1 MTTVI
6 ILAGGEGKRMGLT
19 QGPKVI
25 RCVPSAKG
33 PSASHETSTGR
44 LDPTVPS
51 GTQETLNNSV
61 PMIVSILSEVGRIN
75 YKRII
80 IVVGKHKE
88 LIDTVIQE
96 HVAPDMLSKITYVM
110 QPVPKGTGHAV
121 MCCLHYLQMNDN
133 VLILSGDVPYIK
145 AETMELI
152 MGVSKETV
160 GSKNLKDLKGA
171 FNKIRL
177 MTMRLDNP
185 TGYGRVIED
194 ADGNVRIVEQRD
206 CTDRELEEKRVNCG
220 IYYTTGRLLMIRLP
234 FLSCDNAQSEY
245 YLTDIVNKDADVEL
259 CEIDES
265 RKYEVTGINTELEL
279 EELVKSV
286 NAQCD
291 DDTPF

>member
-1 MTTVI
+1 MI
-6 ILAGGEGKRMGLT
+6 ILAGGEGKRMDKN

-25 RCVPSAKG
+25 RCVPTG
-33 PSASHETSTGR
+33 PSAKSLSASRDTSAGC
-44 LDPTVPS
+44 LDYDVPS
-51 GTQETLNNSV
+51 GTQV
-61 PMIVSILSEVGRIN
+61 PMIVRILSEVNRIP
-75 YKRII
+75 YKRIL
-80 IVVGKHKE
+80 IVVGKYKE

-96 HVAPDMLSKITYVM
+96 YIAGAMLSKITYVL
-110 QPVPKGTGHAV
+110 QPVPKGTGHAM
-121 MCCLHYLQMNDN
+121 MCCLPYLHMNDN

-152 MGVSKETV
+152 MGVSK
-160 GSKNLKDLKGA
+160 NLKDLKGA

-177 MTMRLDNP
+177 MTMRLENP

-194 ADGNVRIVEQRD
+194 ANGNVRIVEQRD
-206 CTDRELEEKRVNCG
+206 CSDRELEEKRVNCG

-245 YLTDIVNKDADVEL
+245 YLTDIVNKDTDVEI

-265 RKYEVTGINTELEL
+265 RKYEVTGVNTETEL

-286 NAQCD
+286 NMQCD

>member
-1 MTTVI
+1 MD
-6 ILAGGEGKRMGLT
+6 KN

-25 RCVPSAKG
+25 RCVPTGISAKG
-33 PSASHETSTGR
+33 PK
-44 LDPTVPS
+44 DPTVPE
-51 GTQETLNNSV
+51 GPPL
-61 PMIVSILSEVGRIN
+61 PMIVRILSEVGRIHF
-75 YKRII
+75 KRIL

-96 HVAPDMLSKITYVM
+96 HVAPDMLSKITYVL

-121 MCCLHYLQMNDN
+121 MCCLHHLHMNDN
-133 VLILSGDVPYIK
+133 VLILSGDVPYIS

-152 MGVSKETV
+152 MG
-160 GSKNLKDLKGA
+160 GPKDLKGA
-171 FNKIRL
+171 FNKVRL

-194 ADGNVRIVEQRD
+194 AESNNVRIVEQRD
-206 CTDRELEEKRVNCG
+206 CASTELEEKRVNCG

-245 YLTDIVNKDADVEL
+245 YLTDIVNKDVYVEI
-259 CEIDES
+259 CEVPSSKETVGSFGPLEVPES
-265 RKYEVTGINTELEL
+265 RKYEVMGVNTEMEL

-286 NAQCD
+286 NTQCD

>member
-1 MTTVI
+1 MD
-6 ILAGGEGKRMGLT
+6 KN

-25 RCVPSAKG
+25 RCVPMGISASG
-33 PSASHETSTGR
+33 PSASHDTSTGR
-44 LDPTVPS
+44 LDTTVPS
-51 GTQETLNNSV
+51 GTQV
-61 PMIVSILSEVGRIN
+61 PMIVRILSEVNRMP
-75 YKRII
+75 YKRIL
-80 IVVGKHKE
+80 IVVGKYKE
-88 LIDTVIQE
+88 LIDTVIHE
-96 HVAPDMLSKITYVM
+96 YIAGAMLSKITYVL

-121 MCCLHYLQMNDN
+121 MCCLPHLHMNDN

-152 MGVSKETV
+152 MGVSKET
-160 GSKNLKDLKGA
+160 GSKNLKDLKDLKGA

-177 MTMRLDNP
+177 MTMRLENP

-194 ADGNVRIVEQRD
+194 ANGNVRIVEQRD
-206 CTDRELEEKRVNCG
+206 CSDRELEEKRVNCG

-245 YLTDIVNKDADVEL
+245 YLTDIVNENDDVEI
-259 CEIDES
+259 CDIPES
-265 RKYEVTGINTELEL
+265 RKYEVMGVNTEMEL

-286 NAQCD
+286 NTQCD

>member
-6 ILAGGEGKRMGLT
+6 ILAGGEGKRMGLS

-25 RCVPSAKG
+25 RCVPKG
-33 PSASHETSTGR
+33 PIAKRDIFAQSANTQDVPEGTS
-44 LDPTVPS
+44 L
-51 GTQETLNNSV
+51 
-61 PMIVSILSEVGRIN
+61 PMIVSILSEVGRIP
-75 YKRII
+75 YKRIL
-80 IVVGKHKE
+80 IVVGKYKE

-96 HVAPDMLSKITYVM
+96 HVAPNMLSKITYVL

-121 MCCLHYLQMNDN
+121 MCCLPHLHMNDN

-152 MGVSKETV
+152 MGLNGLTC
-160 GSKNLKDLKGA
+160 LKGA

-177 MTMRLDNP
+177 MTMRLENP

-206 CTDRELEEKRVNCG
+206 CSDRELEEKRVNCG

-234 FLSCDNAQSEY
+234 FLSCDNAQCEY

-259 CEIDES
+259 CEVPES

-286 NAQCD
+286 NMQCD

>member
-6 ILAGGEGKRMGLT
+6 ILAGGEGKRMGLS

-25 RCVPSAKG
+25 RCVPKG
-33 PSASHETSTGR
+33 PKELSTS
-44 LDPTVPS
+44 S
-51 GTQETLNNSV
+51 GTQETLNNGV
-61 PMIVSILSEVGRIN
+61 PMIVSILSEVGRIH
-75 YKRII
+75 YKRIL
-80 IVVGKHKE
+80 IVVGKYKE

-96 HVAPDMLSKITYVM
+96 HVAPNMLSKITYVL

-121 MCCLHYLQMNDN
+121 MCCLPHLHMNDN

-152 MGVSKETV
+152 MGVVSKETV

-177 MTMRLDNP
+177 MTMRLENP

-206 CTDRELEEKRVNCG
+206 CTCASTDLEEKRVNCG

-245 YLTDIVNKDADVEL
+245 YLTDIVNKDADVEI

-265 RKYEVTGINTELEL
+265 RKYEVTGVNTELEL

-286 NAQCD
+286 NIQCD

>member
-6 ILAGGEGKRMGLT
+6 ILAGGEGKRMDKN

-25 RCVPSAKG
+25 RCVPSAKRDIFAQSANTQDVPEG
-33 PSASHETSTGR
+33 PP
-44 LDPTVPS
+44 L
-51 GTQETLNNSV
+51 
-61 PMIVSILSEVGRIN
+61 PMIVRILSEVGRIH
-75 YKRII
+75 YKRIL
-80 IVVGKHKE
+80 IVVGKYKE

-96 HVAPDMLSKITYVM
+96 HIAPDMLSKITYVL

-121 MCCLHYLQMNDN
+121 MCCLPYLHMNDN

-152 MGVSKETV
+152 I
-160 GSKNLKDLKGA
+160 GSKNLKDLKDLKGA

-194 ADGNVRIVEQRD
+194 DNGNVRIVEQRD
-206 CTDRELEEKRVNCG
+206 CACACASTELEEKMVNCG

-245 YLTDIVNKDADVEL
+245 YLTDIVNKDADVEI

-265 RKYEVTGINTELEL
+265 RKYEVMGVNTELEL

-286 NAQCD
+286 NTQCD

>member
-6 ILAGGEGKRMGLT
+6 ILAGGEGIN

-25 RCVPSAKG
+25 RCVPKG
-33 PSASHETSTGR
+33 PK
-44 LDPTVPS
+44 DPTVPS
-51 GTQETLNNSV
+51 GTHEGPPL
-61 PMIVSILSEVGRIN
+61 PMIVRILSEVGRIH
-75 YKRII
+75 YKRIL
-80 IVVGKHKE
+80 IVVGKYKE

-121 MCCLHYLQMNDN
+121 MCCLHHLHMNDI

-145 AETMELI
+145 AETMESI
-152 MGVSKETV
+152 IGGSKETV
-160 GSKNLKDLKGA
+160 GPKDLKNLKNLKDLKGA
-171 FNKIRL
+171 FNKVRM
-177 MTMRLDNP
+177 MTMRLENP
-185 TGYGRVIED
+185 TGYGRVID
-194 ADGNVRIVEQRD
+194 DGKGNVRIVEQRD
-206 CTDRELEEKRVNCG
+206 CSDRDLEEKRVNCG

-245 YLTDIVNKDADVEL
+245 YLTDIVKGQDVDVEI

-265 RKYEVTGINTELEL
+265 RKYEVMGVNTELEL

-286 NAQCD
+286 NTQCD

>member
-1 MTTVI
+1 
-6 ILAGGEGKRMGLT
+6 
-19 QGPKVI
+19 
-25 RCVPSAKG
+25 
-33 PSASHETSTGR
+33 
-44 LDPTVPS
+44 
-51 GTQETLNNSV
+51 
-61 PMIVSILSEVGRIN
+61 MIVRILSEVGRIH
-75 YKRII
+75 YKRIL
-80 IVVGKHKE
+80 IVVGKYND

-96 HVAPDMLSKITYVM
+96 HVAPDMLSKITYVL

-121 MCCLHYLQMNDN
+121 MCCLPHLHMNDN

-152 MGVSKETV
+152 MGVVS
-160 GSKNLKDLKGA
+160 KDLKGA

-265 RKYEVTGINTELEL
+265 RKYEVTGINTEFEL

>member
-6 ILAGGEGKRMGLT
+6 ILAGGEGKRMGLS

-25 RCVPSAKG
+25 RCVPKG
-33 PSASHETSTGR
+33 P
-44 LDPTVPS
+44 LDPTVPKELS
-51 GTQETLNNSV
+51 AKGPNAKGLSNVNEETLNNGV
-61 PMIVSILSEVGRIN
+61 PMIVRILSEVGRIH
-75 YKRII
+75 YKRIL
-80 IVVGKHKE
+80 IVVGKYKE

-96 HVAPDMLSKITYVM
+96 HVAPDMLSKITYVL

-121 MCCLHYLQMNDN
+121 MCCLPHLHMNDN

-152 MGVSKETV
+152 MGVVS
-160 GSKNLKDLKGA
+160 KDLKGA

-265 RKYEVTGINTELEL
+265 RKYEVTGINTEFEL

>member
-1 MTTVI
+1 
-6 ILAGGEGKRMGLT
+6 MGLSK
-19 QGPKVI
+19 GPKVI
-25 RCVPSAKG
+25 RCVPMG
-33 PSASHETSTGR
+33 PSASHDTSTGC
-44 LDPTVPS
+44 LDYDVPS
-51 GTQETLNNSV
+51 GTQV
-61 PMIVSILSEVGRIN
+61 PMIVRILSEVERIH
-75 YKRII
+75 YKRIL

-96 HVAPDMLSKITYVM
+96 YIAGAMLSKITYVL

-121 MCCLHYLQMNDN
+121 MCCLPHLHMNDN

-145 AETMELI
+145 AETMESI
-152 MGVSKETV
+152 IGVSKNL
-160 GSKNLKDLKGA
+160 KNLKDLKGA

-177 MTMRLDNP
+177 MTMRLENP

-194 ADGNVRIVEQRD
+194 DKGNVRIVEQRD
-206 CTDRELEEKRVNCG
+206 CSDRELEEKRVNCG

-245 YLTDIVNKDADVEL
+245 YLTDIVNENADVEL

-265 RKYEVTGINTELEL
+265 RKYEVTGINTEMEL

-286 NAQCD
+286 NTQCD

>member
-6 ILAGGEGKRMGLT
+6 ILAGGEGIN

-25 RCVPSAKG
+25 RCVPSAKRDIFAQ
-33 PSASHETSTGR
+33 SANTQDVPEGTS
-44 LDPTVPS
+44 L
-51 GTQETLNNSV
+51 
-61 PMIVSILSEVGRIN
+61 PMIVSILSEVGRIP
-75 YKRII
+75 YKRIL
-80 IVVGKHKE
+80 IVVGKYKE

-96 HVAPDMLSKITYVM
+96 HVAPNMLSKITYVL

-121 MCCLHYLQMNDN
+121 MCCLPHLHMNDN

-152 MGVSKETV
+152 MGVVSKETV
-160 GSKNLKDLKGA
+160 GSKNLKDLKGV

-177 MTMRLDNP
+177 MTMRLENP

-206 CTDRELEEKRVNCG
+206 CACACASTELEEKRVNCG

-245 YLTDIVNKDADVEL
+245 YLTDIVNKDTDVEI

-265 RKYEVTGINTELEL
+265 RKYEVTGVNTETEL

-286 NAQCD
+286 NMQCD

>member
-6 ILAGGEGKRMGLT
+6 ILAGGEGIN

-25 RCVPSAKG
+25 RCVPTG
-33 PSASHETSTGR
+33 PSASRDIFAQSANTQ
-44 LDPTVPS
+44 DVPS
-51 GTQETLNNSV
+51 GTPV
-61 PMIVSILSEVGRIN
+61 PMIVQILSEVNRIH
-75 YKRII
+75 YKRIL

-96 HVAPDMLSKITYVM
+96 YIAGAMLSKITYVL

-121 MCCLHYLQMNDN
+121 MCCLHHLHMNDN

-145 AETMELI
+145 AETMES
-152 MGVSKETV
+152 M
-160 GSKNLKDLKGA
+160 NKDLKGA

-177 MTMRLDNP
+177 MTMRLENP

-194 ADGNVRIVEQRD
+194 DNGNVRIVEQRD

-265 RKYEVTGINTELEL
+265 RKYEVTGINKELEL
-279 EELVKSV
+279 EDLVKSV
-286 NAQCD
+286 NTQCD

>member
-6 ILAGGEGKRMGLT
+6 ILAGGEGKRMGLS

-25 RCVPSAKG
+25 RCVPMGISAKG
-33 PSASHETSTGR
+33 PSASHDTSTGR
-44 LDPTVPS
+44 LDTTVPS
-51 GTQETLNNSV
+51 GTQV
-61 PMIVSILSEVGRIN
+61 PMIVRILSEVERIH
-75 YKRII
+75 YKRIL

-96 HVAPDMLSKITYVM
+96 YIAGAMLSKITYVL

-121 MCCLHYLQMNDN
+121 MCCLPHLHMNDN
-133 VLILSGDVPYIK
+133 VLILSGDVPYIS
-145 AETMELI
+145 AETMELL

-160 GSKNLKDLKGA
+160 GPSDLKDLKGA

-177 MTMRLDNP
+177 MTMRLENP

-194 ADGNVRIVEQRD
+194 ANGNVRIVEQRD
-206 CTDRELEEKRVNCG
+206 CSDRELEEKRVNCG

-245 YLTDIVNKDADVEL
+245 YLTDIVNKDTDVEI

-265 RKYEVTGINTELEL
+265 RKYEVTGVNTETEL

>member
-6 ILAGGEGKRMGLT
+6 ILAGGEGKRMGLS

-25 RCVPSAKG
+25 RCVPKG
-33 PSASHETSTGR
+33 PK
-44 LDPTVPS
+44 DPTVPKELS
-51 GTQETLNNSV
+51 AKGLSNVNEGTSL
-61 PMIVSILSEVGRIN
+61 PMIVSILSEVKRIN
-75 YKRII
+75 YKRIL
-80 IVVGKHKE
+80 IVVGKYKE

-96 HVAPDMLSKITYVM
+96 HVAPDMLSKITYVL

-121 MCCLHYLQMNDN
+121 MCCLPYLHMNDS

-145 AETMELI
+145 AETMELMTGNNNI
-152 MGVSKETV
+152 NYS
-160 GSKNLKDLKGA
+160 

-194 ADGNVRIVEQRD
+194 DKGNVRIVEQRD

-234 FLSCDNAQSEY
+234 FLSCDNAQCEY
-245 YLTDIVNKDADVEL
+245 YLTDIVKGQETEVEL

-265 RKYEVTGINTELEL
+265 RKYEVTGINTEMEL

>member
-6 ILAGGEGKRMGLT
+6 ILAGGEGIN

-25 RCVPSAKG
+25 RCVPKG
-33 PSASHETSTGR
+33 PSASHDTSTGR

-51 GTQETLNNSV
+51 GTHEGPQL
-61 PMIVSILSEVGRIN
+61 PMIVRILSEVGRIH
-75 YKRII
+75 YKRIL
-80 IVVGKHKE
+80 IVVGKYKE

-96 HVAPDMLSKITYVM
+96 HIAPDMLSKITYVM

-121 MCCLHYLQMNDN
+121 MCCLHHLHMNDN

-145 AETMELI
+145 AETMESI
-152 MGVSKETV
+152 IG
-160 GSKNLKDLKGA
+160 GSKNLKDLKDLKGA
-171 FNKIRL
+171 FNKVRL
-177 MTMRLDNP
+177 MTMRLENP
-185 TGYGRVIED
+185 TGYGRVID
-194 ADGNVRIVEQRD
+194 DGKGNVRIVEQRD
-206 CTDRELEEKRVNCG
+206 CSDRDLEEKRVNCG

-245 YLTDIVNKDADVEL
+245 YLTDIVKGQDVDVEIF
-259 CEIDES
+259 EVDES
-265 RKYEVTGINTELEL
+265 RKYEVMGVNTELEL

-286 NAQCD
+286 NTQCD

>member
-1 MTTVI
+1 
-6 ILAGGEGKRMGLT
+6 MGLS

-25 RCVPSAKG
+25 RCVPKG
-33 PSASHETSTGR
+33 P
-44 LDPTVPS
+44 LDTP
-51 GTQETLNNSV
+51 V

-75 YKRII
+75 YKRIL
-80 IVVGKHKE
+80 IVVGKYKE

-96 HVAPDMLSKITYVM
+96 HVAPDMLSKITYVL

-121 MCCLHYLQMNDN
+121 MCCLPYLHINDS

-145 AETMELI
+145 AETMEL
-152 MGVSKETV
+152 MTGNN
-160 GSKNLKDLKGA
+160 NLNYS

-177 MTMRLDNP
+177 MTMRLENP

-194 ADGNVRIVEQRD
+194 DKGNVRIVEQRD
-206 CTDRELEEKRVNCG
+206 CSNRELEEKRVNCG

-234 FLSCDNAQSEY
+234 FLSCDNAQCEY
-245 YLTDIVNKDADVEL
+245 YLTDIVKGQETDVEL

>member
-6 ILAGGEGKRMGLT
+6 ILAGGEGKRMGLS

-25 RCVPSAKG
+25 RCVPAGPKG
-33 PSASHETSTGR
+33 P
-44 LDPTVPS
+44 LDPTVPKELS
-51 GTQETLNNSV
+51 AKGSKDTPV
-61 PMIVSILSEVGRIN
+61 PMIVSILSEVNRIN
-75 YKRII
+75 YKRIL
-80 IVVGKHKE
+80 IVVGKYKE

-96 HVAPDMLSKITYVM
+96 HVAPNMLSKITYVL

-121 MCCLHYLQMNDN
+121 MCCLPHLHMNDN

-145 AETMELI
+145 AETMEL
-152 MGVSKETV
+152 MTGPN
-160 GSKNLKDLKGA
+160 NLKDLKGA

-177 MTMRLDNP
+177 MTMRLENP

-194 ADGNVRIVEQRD
+194 AEGNVRIVEQRD
-206 CTDRELEEKRVNCG
+206 CACASTDLEEKRVNCG

-286 NAQCD
+286 NMQCD